1 MTYTYV
7 AIIYNPHS
15 TGNSKR
21 NATRLE
27 KQLRSSKPNITI
39 ERIPTEYAGHAR
51 ELAYQIAKKYKRP
64 LIVSSSGDGGYNE
77 VINGVMQAK
86 NPDAI
91 CAVLPSGNA
100 NDHSR
105 AMKGRP
111 LAEGIVAGTVTQ
123 IDLLK
128 LVVGKGIKKPEVYYA
143 HSYIGLGVSPIVATE
158 LNSKKLNM
166 LSEIAL
172 AVRMF
177 VKYDS
182 FTIVQ
187 RGQKRRYNSLIFA
200 NIRQMAKVLKFSKDN
215 RPADGLFE
223 VVELPH
229 TRKYLILLELIKAAT
244 VGLNTTRHESKY
256 VFKTV
261 QDMPF
266 QLDGEVIDITAGSKV
281 KVLCADN
288 VLKTVV

>member
-1 MTYTYV
+1 MAYTYI
-7 AIIYNPHS
+7 AIIYNPKS

-27 KQLRSSKPNITI
+27 RRLRTSLPKASI
-39 ERIPTEYAGHAR
+39 ERIPTQYAGHAR
-51 ELAYQIAKKYKRP
+51 ELACQIAKKYKQP

-86 NPDAI
+86 NPQAT

-105 AMKGRP
+105 AMKTRP
-111 LAEGIVAGTVTQ
+111 LADGIIAGTVTH

-128 LVVGKGIKKPEVYYA
+128 LLTSKGLKKPDVHYA
-143 HSYIGLGVSPIVATE
+143 HSYIGLGVSPVVASE
-158 LNSKKLNM
+158 LNDRKLNM
-166 LSEIAL
+166 LSEIML

-182 FTIVQ
+182 FTII
-187 RGQKRRYNSLIFA
+187 RSGQKRRYNSLIFA
-200 NIRQMAKVLKFSKDN
+200 NIHQMAKVLKFSKDN

-256 VFKTV
+256 VFRTV
-261 QDMPF
+261 QDMPL
-266 QLDGEVIDITAGSKV
+266 QLDGEVIDIPAGSKV

-288 VLKTVV
+288 ALRTVL